1 MSDKQLQRSGVLE
14 QHTEIT
20 TNNDSRKNRAVKISN
35 QGKQVKLNDGKALC
49 LLARDYKGFG
59 NQEMNGVIEWTK

>member
-1 MSDKQLQRSGVLE
+1 MSDEQLQRSGVLE
-14 QHTEIT
+14 QYTEIT
-20 TNNDSRKNRAVKISN
+20 TNNDSRKNRAVKVSK